1 LLEEKDKKRSKNE
14 FCVEK
19 IYIFAVNYSY
29 CTVMEVVRKIVN
41 ADLLSSFIDLPWAR
55 RGMQVEL
62 IVIPQVEKTSR
73 QREVSVKSL
82 KGCLK
87 EYANPALWEKE
98 QHAWEDNILEKYGH
112 I

>member
-1 LLEEKDKKRSKNE
+1 
-14 FCVEK
+14 
-19 IYIFAVNYSY
+19 
-29 CTVMEVVRKIVN
+29 MEVVRKIVS

-55 RGMQVEL
+55 RGIEVEL
-62 IVIPQVEKTSR
+62 IVIPQVEKKTRKQKISA
-73 QREVSVKSL
+73 KSL

-98 QHAWEDNILEKYGH
+98 EQAWEDNILEKYGH